1 MTDLGPGAH
10 TRVRRL
16 PTKARYDESTIFEI
30 LDLAPYCHV
39 SALVGDLPMALPT
52 LHYREGHTLYVHSSQ
67 SNAILRNALCADH
80 VAVTATLYDGI
91 RLARSGF
98 ESSIAY
104 RSAMVV
110 GHAYEITDLAE
121 KYRLLSAFV
130 DKVVP
135 GRSAEVRP
143 MTDRE
148 VALTL
153 VVAIDIEEGSAKV
166 SSGPTE
172 DSDEDLAQ
180 PVWSGVIPV
189 NLQYG
194 EPIADVRGAMAS
206 GEIPLAPSVARL
218 IGRQ

>member
-67 SNAILRNALCADH
+67 SNAILRNALGADH

-135 GRSAEVRP
+135 GRSAEVRRIVKWP
-143 MTDRE
+143 
-148 VALTL
+148 
-153 VVAIDIEEGSAKV
+153 S
-166 SSGPTE
+166 P
-172 DSDEDLAQ
+172 
-180 PVWSGVIPV
+180 WSWPSISK
-189 NLQYG
+189 
-194 EPIADVRGAMAS
+194 RGAPRSRVVRRRTAMRIWPSRS
-206 GEIPLAPSVARL
+206 GLA
-218 IGRQ
+218 

>member
-1 MTDLGPGAH
+1 
-10 TRVRRL
+10 
-16 PTKARYDESTIFEI
+16 
-30 LDLAPYCHV
+30 
-39 SALVGDLPMALPT
+39 MALPT

-67 SNAILRNALCADH
+67 SNAILRNALGADH